1 MSASSPASYQRIPDI
16 VSADMDGEP
25 VIMSLEANAYFGITG
40 VGAQIWEMLV
50 APKTLEEIVV
60 HICADYDVTP
70 ETCRLDATRL
80 LAQLHEH
87 GLVQTL

>member
-1 MSASSPASYQRIPDI
+1 MPVSTPARYQRVPDI

-40 VGAQIWEMLV
+40 VGAQIWDML
-50 APKTLEEIVV
+50 AIPKTLEEIVV

-70 ETCRLDATRL
+70 ETCRTDAMQL
-80 LAQLHEH
+80 LAQLQDH